1 MRLALVTTLLL
12 AGASLALGQED
23 MVIDQTRL
31 YVSDPAA
38 CEALEKQG
46 LDAWMDMDFL
56 TLSFADGIQ
65 SMEFHC
71 NFYDVKGRDGGS
83 HLFIDAICELPGEVY
98 PDIMAVTPWNDT
110 QIQVVSQA
118 DTTLAMMASMA
129 GGEEEYS
136 DMPPGVTL
144 YTRCDNLSEIPVD

>member
-1 MRLALVTTLLL
+1 MKRIVSIICL
-12 AGASLALGQED
+12 AGLAGPVIGQED
-23 MVIDQTRL
+23 LRIDQTRL
-31 YVSDPAA
+31 YVSDPAD